1 MHQCEYFME
10 VQGMNVQL
18 HEMLVASVMIWVGF
32 VIYWPMGLFIAL
44 QVQIHAKIDDVR
56 SVCPFCQT
64 GQTICSRLSYN
75 LPV

>member
-1 MHQCEYFME
+1 ME

-56 SVCPFCQT
+56 SVCPLRQT